1 MATREQQ
8 IIGGALVAEYSA
20 LVSYSRRLTSN
31 GPEATDLV
39 QMVCAR
45 VLSQQTEV
53 AKLENVAAWL
63 RTVLFRQFVDVRR
76 REKWEIPVE
85 SAALEHSSE
94 TDEPEPRR
102 LQVTVDDVRT
112 LMPSLPAHYR
122 VPYELFT
129 FEEMPYSRIAEVLGL
144 SCKTVG
150 TRISRARRRLRNLL
164 EAQQQI

>member
-1 MATREQQ
+1 MVTRDQQ

-20 LVSYSRRLTSN
+20 LISYSRRLTSN
-31 GPEATDLV
+31 GPEARDLV

-45 VLSQQTEV
+45 VLSQRTEV
-53 AKLENVAAWL
+53 SKVENVAAWL

-85 SAALEHSSE
+85 LAALEQSSE
-94 TDEPEPRR
+94 IEEADPSP

-112 LMPSLPAHYR
+112 MIPSLPAHYR

-150 TRISRARRRLRNLL
+150 TRINRARRRLRNLL
-164 EAQQQI
+164 EAQRQV